1 MYSIKDLIL
10 GLFITLF
17 GIAILLLVNAVSN
30 IFIILLCFIFA
41 IIICTFGMC
50 LVAYGIGG

>member
-1 MYSIKDLIL
+1 MYSIKDFTL
-10 GLFITLF
+10 GLFVTLF
-17 GIAILLLVNAVSN
+17 GVAILLLVNVVSN

-41 IIICTFGMC
+41 IIIGIFGMC